1 MANSVKVFIGG
12 KEFSLAGDNPEMIK
26 ATASMVNKQIEN
38 LVSQSGDLPDKSV
51 SYMLAALNIA
61 ESDIN
66 KTNHILSSTDYLISE
81 LNKMESQLKNV
92 ITKDINVSNISNLSN
107 ASNVSNISNIT
118 LNNSSAV

>member
-66 KTNHILSSTDYLISE
+66 KTNHILSSTDYLIGE

-92 ITKDINVSNISNLSN
+92 ITKESITNNINL
-107 ASNVSNISNIT
+107 
-118 LNNSSAV
+118 